1 MNDVFSVRRSQD
13 GDQVLKSLNGAIQPV
28 INVADATYSVEDYQS
43 GSIFTLNRAGGM
55 TITLPAA
62 EAGQV
67 FEFHIGTTFTGTL
80 TINADSDADTLQG
93 AIYMGTG
100 LTLNDSDDN
109 VENHGYASTAAA
121 DHQYVA
127 DADTKG
133 RMIGTYLKYIC
144 VSDSKWLVSGFAI
157 TSGGIA
163 TPWT

>member
-1 MNDVFSVRRSQD
+1 MKDVFSVRRSQD
-13 GDQVLKSLNGAIQPV
+13 GDQVLKSLNGHIQPV
-28 INVADATYSVEDYQS
+28 VNVADATYDVEDHQS

-55 TITLPAA
+55 TITLPSA

-67 FEFHIGTTFTGTL
+67 FEFHIG
-80 TINADSDADTLQG
+80 AV
-93 AIYMGTG
+93 YMGTG

-109 VENHGYASTAAA
+109 VENHGYASPAAA